1 MAESFFLQ
9 RPRGLDIV
17 HRGKLQAIE
26 GVGNRLQVSVG
37 QMQVDQSVFQA
48 GVSEQDLDGA
58 QVGSGVQQM
67 GGATVTAMSLGT

>member
-1 MAESFFLQ
+1 VAESFFLQ

-48 GVSEQDLDGA
+48 GVSEQDLAGA
-58 QVGSGVQQM
+58 QVRSGVQQM